1 MKESAHNCFSFNL
14 HVDIEKIETEEEWA
28 QLYGWSGGE
37 TETGRNLSRHYL
49 ARVKV
54 NSYSQGRRPFFPG

>member
-37 TETGRNLSRHYL
+37 TETGRRLSPHCL
-49 ARVKV
+49 ATVRVRAKV
-54 NSYSQGRRPFFPG
+54 ESRFYQL